1 MSVILNKPLDQNQLL
16 SRMPKNYQNDPAD
29 TSQMPAFL
37 ANGGEMGALINAQD
51 WRGTA
56 LGPPARWPPT
66 LKTMLATLLSN
77 PQPMIMG
84 WGPEFLSFFND
95 SYRQMLGSRFSGL
108 SGVSAAEKWSDSW
121 LKIEPIATK
130 ALGGEGAY
138 YEDMPLTLKRKG
150 YREPT
155 WWRLLFLPFRDETG
169 HVAGVYCLLVETT
182 EKRLAEQRRAQA
194 QKQQAFQ
201 VEISDALRDALDP
214 ESMMTLA
221 AQKLGRYLNAACAG
235 YAEVDEAGEWRQA
248 EPMWSAGR
256 FSSLA
261 ASYRLDAYG
270 PAMIAELRSG
280 RTVAVNDT
288 AVAPLTAA
296 AACEAGDKLVH
307 ASAFMGSPHIANGRL
322 ATVLFVVDSR
332 PRVWLDCEKALIE
345 EVAARTW
352 ISQRRMLAENN
363 LRLTNAMLEQR
374 TTELLRS
381 ETALRQSQKLEAL
394 GQLTGGV
401 AHDFNNLLAVINS
414 SVELLRSHRLPAERC
429 DYYLDLIHDTV
440 GRAVKLTRQLLAFAR
455 QQPLVPTVF
464 DVDRQVQ
471 SVIDLVKPLMGARIE
486 ILHQSCRP
494 ECCFALAD
502 VNQFEAALLNLAVNA
517 RDAMNASGQ
526 FIIAVQKVDKIPA
539 GPGSGPRQGNFIA
552 ISASDTGCGI
562 AAEKLE
568 VIFEPFYTTKE
579 VGRGTGLGLSQIF
592 GFAKQSGGEVTV
604 RSEPGKGSVFTLYL
618 PRAERT
624 AEPQAPVAA
633 PEAAISHDA
642 IEVLVVEDNEAL
654 GQITC
659 EILEVLDYRP
669 VWAASAAAA
678 LKLLADDAG
687 RFGLVFSDVV
697 MPGMNGIEFGEQ
709 VRRQYPGLPVVLTS
723 GYNSVMAEDRHHAF
737 ELILKPYTS
746 DTLARVFRQA
756 IARHKSIGVSPPGT
770 TG

>member
-1 MSVILNKPLDQNQLL
+1 
-16 SRMPKNYQNDPAD
+16 MPTNHQNDPVD
-29 TSQMPAFL
+29 VSQMPAFL

-56 LGPPARWPPT
+56 LGSPASWPST
-66 LKTMLATLLSN
+66 LKSMLATLLSS

-84 WGPEFLSFFND
+84 WGPGFLSFFND
-95 SYRQMLGSRFSGL
+95 SYRQMLVSRFSGL
-108 SGVSAAEKWSDSW
+108 SGVPAAEQWSDSW
-121 LKIEPIATK
+121 SEIEPIAKK

-138 YEDMPLTLKRKG
+138 CEDMPLTLTRKG
-150 YREPT
+150 YSEPT
-155 WWRLLFLPFRDETG
+155 WWRLSFLPFRDETG

-182 EKRLAEQRRAQA
+182 EKWLAEQRKTQA

-201 VEISDALRDALDP
+201 VDISDALRDAAEP
-214 ESMMTLA
+214 EPMMALA
-221 AQKLGRYLNAACAG
+221 AQKLGQYLNAACAG
-235 YAEVDEAGEWRQA
+235 YAEVDEAGEWSQVV
-248 EPMWSAGR
+248 PMWSDGS
-256 FSSLA
+256 FSSLTG
-261 ASYRLDAYG
+261 SHRLDAYG
-270 PAMIAELRSG
+270 PAMTAELRSG

-288 AVAPLTAA
+288 AVDPLTAA
-296 AACEAGDKLVH
+296 VACDASDKSPR
-307 ASAFMGSPHIANGRL
+307 ASAFMGSPLIVNGRL
-322 ATVLFVVDSR
+322 AMVLFVVDSR
-332 PRVWLDCEKALIE
+332 PRVWLDCEKALVE

-352 ISQRRMLAENN
+352 ISQQRLLAEKN
-363 LRLTNAMLEQR
+363 LRLTNAVLEQR

-414 SVELLRSHRLPAERC
+414 SVELLRSHRLPAEHC
-429 DYYLDLIHDTV
+429 DYYLDLIYDTV
-440 GRAVKLTRQLLAFAR
+440 GRAVKLTGQLLAFAR
-455 QQPLVPTVF
+455 QQPLVPEVF

-471 SVIDLVKPLMGARIE
+471 SVIDLVKPLLGARIE
-486 ILHQSCRP
+486 IFHRSCLQSG
-494 ECCFALAD
+494 CFALAD
-502 VNQFEAALLNLAVNA
+502 VNQFETALLNLAVNA
-517 RDAMNASGQ
+517 RDAMNANGQ
-526 FIIAVQKVDKIPA
+526 FVIAVQEVDGIPA
-539 GPGSGPRQGNFIA
+539 GPDRGARPGDFIA
-552 ISASDTGCGI
+552 ISVSDTGCGI

-568 VIFEPFYTTKE
+568 AIFEPFYTTKD
-579 VGRGTGLGLSQIF
+579 VGRGTGLGLSQVF
-592 GFAKQSGGEVTV
+592 GFAKQSGGEVNV

-618 PRAERT
+618 PRAERA
-624 AEPQAPVAA
+624 AEPQAPAVA
-633 PEAAISHDA
+633 PEAVIFHDA
-642 IEVLVVEDNEAL
+642 IAVLVVEDNEAL

-756 IARHKSIGVSPPGT
+756 IARHKSTGVSPPGT

>member
-1 MSVILNKPLDQNQLL
+1 MNHQN
-16 SRMPKNYQNDPAD
+16 NPAD
-29 TSQMPAFL
+29 ASRKPAFL

-56 LGPPARWPPT
+56 LGSPASWPPT
-66 LKTMLATLLSN
+66 LKSMLATLLSST
-77 PQPMIMG
+77 QPMIMG
-84 WGPEFLSFFND
+84 WGPDFFSFFND
-95 SYRQMLGSRFSGL
+95 SYSQMLGSRFGGL
-108 SGVSAAEKWSDSW
+108 SGVPAAERWSDSW
-121 LKIEPIATK
+121 LDIEPIAKK

-150 YREPT
+150 YREAT
-155 WWRLLFLPFRDETG
+155 WWRLSFLPFRDETG
-169 HVAGVYCLLVETT
+169 QVAGVYCLLVETT

-201 VEISDALRDALDP
+201 VEISDALRDAAEP
-214 ESMMTLA
+214 EPMMALA
-221 AQKLGRYLNAACAG
+221 AQKLGQYLNAACAG
-235 YAEVDEAGEWRQA
+235 YAEVDEAGEWSQVV
-248 EPMWSAGR
+248 PMWSDGS
-256 FSSLA
+256 FSSLTG
-261 ASYRLDAYG
+261 SHRLDAYG
-270 PAMIAELRSG
+270 PAMTAELRSG

-288 AVAPLTAA
+288 AVDPLTAA
-296 AACEAGDKLVH
+296 VACDASDKSPR
-307 ASAFMGSPHIANGRL
+307 ASAFMGSPLIVNGRL
-322 ATVLFVVDSR
+322 AMVLFVVDSR
-332 PRVWLDCEKALIE
+332 PRVWLDCEKALVE

-352 ISQRRMLAENN
+352 ISQQRLLAEKN
-363 LRLTNAMLEQR
+363 LRLTNAVLEQR

-414 SVELLRSHRLPAERC
+414 SVELLRSHRLPAEHC
-429 DYYLDLIHDTV
+429 DYYLDLIYDTV
-440 GRAVKLTRQLLAFAR
+440 GRAVKLTGQLLAFAR
-455 QQPLVPTVF
+455 QQPLVPEVF

-471 SVIDLVKPLMGARIE
+471 SVIDLVKPLLGARIE
-486 ILHQSCRP
+486 ILHRSCLQAG
-494 ECCFALAD
+494 CFALAD
-502 VNQFEAALLNLAVNA
+502 VNQFETALLNLAVNA
-517 RDAMNASGQ
+517 RDAMNANGQ
-526 FIIAVQKVDKIPA
+526 FVIAVQEVDRIPA
-539 GPGSGPRQGNFIA
+539 GPDRGARPGDFIA
-552 ISASDTGCGI
+552 ISVSDTGCGI

-568 VIFEPFYTTKE
+568 AIFEPFYTTKD
-579 VGRGTGLGLSQIF
+579 VGRGTGLGLSQVF
-592 GFAKQSGGEVTV
+592 GFAKQSGGEVNV

-618 PRAERT
+618 PRAERA
-624 AEPQAPVAA
+624 AEQQAPAVA
-633 PEAAISHDA
+633 PEAVIFHDA
-642 IEVLVVEDNEAL
+642 IAVLVVEDNEAL

-756 IARHKSIGVSPPGT
+756 IAGHKSTGVSPPGT